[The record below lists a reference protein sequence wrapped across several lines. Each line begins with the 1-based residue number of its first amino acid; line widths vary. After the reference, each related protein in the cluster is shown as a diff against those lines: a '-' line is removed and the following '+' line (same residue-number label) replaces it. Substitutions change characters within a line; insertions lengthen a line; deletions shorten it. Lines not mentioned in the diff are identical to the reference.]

1 MAKKMKNFRRLYL
14 TSFVFNFCF
23 SMLVVGSF
31 KDENMP
37 KIALDKSMEVEG
49 LPPVRDSSTEDISF
63 DSESDKESFPVNE
76 GSQVFFYEKP
86 NWTWVTKTS
95 FDEDFDFEFNFDH
108 LYVFAFNVGQANC
121 IVLRKGGKCVIV
133 DAGGT
138 FYKKSDEDQFLERKF
153 SSAINATIDAV
164 FVTHPH
170 KDHYSL
176 LCDAICTSKFTATTQ
191 FFLGGSNVDWEGGK
205 PGSLLSK
212 FCAALKNYQVD
223 YVETLQTFSF
233 KFLDDVDF
241 EILKAP
247 PAEAGGS
254 KNRKSFLLKV
264 TYDGKSMLFTGDSEG
279 EAVDRHAKTAL
290 NYRQVLD
297 LASICHE
304 CSILQPSL
312 SDASPEKCKN
322 TFYEQIKKAVPIFDY
337 PNTADEFMEDF
348 NAFHEVGMKNREK
361 ISSAYL
367 VFLPHH
373 GTNTA
378 NSQRWIGYFSNEG
391 KKHCFV
397 VSSSPFGTSAIPKR
411 STLELASRIPTH
423 PMHPFLYRQDN
434 DEKCGFR
441 MTTRPIY
448 LTGVAPGGVEC
459 FVLSKGNPK
468 IQKLDVY
475 KRDDGKNFR
484 WFDI

>member
-1 MAKKMKNFRRLYL
+1 MAKKMKNFRWLYL
-14 TSFVFNFCF
+14 TSFVFNFYF
-23 SMLVVGSF
+23 SMPVVGSF
-31 KDENMP
+31 KDENML
-37 KIALDKSMEVEG
+37 KIALDKSMELEG
-49 LPPVRDSSTEDISF
+49 LPDSSTEDISF

-76 GSQVFFYEKP
+76 GSQVFFYENP
-86 NWTWVTKTS
+86 NGIWVKELS
-95 FDEDFDFEFNFDH
+95 FGEGFGFEFNFGY

-121 IVLRKGGKCVIV
+121 IVLRKGEKCVIV

-138 FYKKSDEDQFLERKF
+138 FYKKSDEDQVLKRKF
-153 SSAINATIDAV
+153 SSAIDATIDAV

-170 KDHYSL
+170 QDHYSL
-176 LCDAICTSKFTATTQ
+176 LCNSMCTSKFTETTQ
-191 FFLGGSNVDWEGGK
+191 FFLGGSNVDLEGGK

-212 FCAALKNYQVD
+212 FCAVLKNYQVD
-223 YVETLQTFSF
+223 YVETLKTFSS

-247 PAEAGGS
+247 PAAAGGS

-304 CSILQPSL
+304 CSISQPSL
-312 SDASPEKCKN
+312 SSFASPEECRN
-322 TFYEQIKKAVPIFDY
+322 AFYKQLKETVPIFRY
-337 PNTADEFMEDF
+337 PATADEFMGDF
-348 NAFHEVGMKNREK
+348 NAFHEVGMENREK

-367 VFLPHH
+367 IFLPHH

-378 NSQRWIGYFSNEG
+378 NSQRWIGYFSNDR
-391 KKHCFV
+391 KQHCFV
-397 VSSSPFGTSAIPKR
+397 VSSSPFGPDAIPKR
-411 STLELASRIPTH
+411 STLELAARIPTH
-423 PMHPFLYRQDN
+423 LMHPFVYRQDN
-434 DEKCGFR
+434 AKKYGFR